1 MEFSQE
7 PIPVERSELSIANH
21 GPDTPFRKWDVIQ
34 RYVQGLVDRKGY
46 SDFISYET
54 TVEKVEK
61 VGAEWK
67 VVLRKNG
74 KHHDYWWVE
83 WFDAVVVASGHFWVP
98 YIPPIDGLEKFEKAR
113 PGSIIHSK
121 HFRGRKQFVGKV
133 SYATS
138 LRTRAIEGVSN
149 ILSTQRI
156 VVIGASVSGADIAF
170 DLANVAQAPVHAITI
185 GHNVNG
191 YFGGEAFEHPKI
203 KNHPSIA
210 KVEGRTVHLID
221 GNSIADV
228 DYIIFSTG
236 YSWSLPFLPDVP
248 IRNNR
253 VPDLYQHVVW
263 QKDPTLLFV
272 GAVAAGLT
280 FKVFEWQAVLAAR
293 LLAGRAVLPSVEE
306 MRKWEVERIK
316 ARGDGVKFTLIFPD
330 FEDYFETLRQ
340 LAGEGEEGK
349 GRKLPRFRREWV
361 RAFLDGH
368 ERRKAMWRR
377 LNEKAQA
384 ELNAA
389 QDGKRDIRARL

>member
-1 MEFSQE
+1 MEFSKE

-46 SDFISYET
+46 SDFVSYET
-54 TVEKVEK
+54 SVEKVEK
-61 VGAEWK
+61 VGTEWK

-74 KHHDYWWVE
+74 KHRDYWWVE

-98 YIPPIDGLEKFEKAR
+98 YIPAIDGLEEFEKAR

-121 HFRGRKQFVGKV
+121 HFRGRKNFVGKV
-133 SYATS
+133 SYKPSISIHATKV
-138 LRTRAIEGVSN
+138 VSN
-149 ILSTQRI
+149 ILSTQR
-156 VVIGASVSGADIAF
+156 VVVVGASVSGADIAF
-170 DLANVAQAPVHAITI
+170 DLANIAQAPVHAITI
-185 GHNVNG
+185 GHTING
-191 YFGGEAFEHPKI
+191 YFGGEAFKHPKI
-203 KNHPSIA
+203 KNHPSIS

-236 YSWSLPFLPDVP
+236 YSWSLPFLPNVP

-293 LLAGRAVLPSVEE
+293 LLAGRAVLPPVEE
-306 MRKWEVERIK
+306 MRKWESERIK

-349 GRKLPRFRREWV
+349 GRKLPRFQREWV

-377 LNEKAQA
+377 LNEKAQI

-389 QDGKRDIRARL
+389 QGSNHDRARL

>member
-1 MEFSQE
+1 MEFSKE

-34 RYVQGLVDRKGY
+34 RYIQGLVDRKGY
-46 SDFISYET
+46 NDFVSYET

-61 VGAEWK
+61 IGTEWK
-67 VVLRKNG
+67 VILRKNG
-74 KHHDYWWVE
+74 RRRDYWWVE

-98 YIPPIDGLEKFEKAR
+98 YIPAIDGLEEFEKAR

-133 SYATS
+133 SNKPSISAYI
-138 LRTRAIEGVSN
+138 IERVSN
-149 ILSTQRI
+149 ILCAQR
-156 VVIGASVSGADIAF
+156 VVVVGASVSGADIAF
-170 DLANVAQAPVHAITI
+170 DLANIAQAPIHAITI
-185 GHNVNG
+185 GHTING
-191 YFGGEAFEHPKI
+191 YFGGEAFKHPRI

-293 LLAGRAVLPSVEE
+293 LLAGRAMLPSVEE

-316 ARGDGVKFTLIFPD
+316 ARGDGVKFTLIFPE
-330 FEDYFETLRQ
+330 FEDYFETLRR

-349 GRKLPRFRREWV
+349 GRKLPRFQREWV

-368 ERRKAMWRR
+368 ERRKVMWRR
-377 LNEKAQA
+377 LNEKAQIG
-384 ELNAA
+384 LNAA
-389 QDGKRDIRARL
+389 QDSKHDRARL